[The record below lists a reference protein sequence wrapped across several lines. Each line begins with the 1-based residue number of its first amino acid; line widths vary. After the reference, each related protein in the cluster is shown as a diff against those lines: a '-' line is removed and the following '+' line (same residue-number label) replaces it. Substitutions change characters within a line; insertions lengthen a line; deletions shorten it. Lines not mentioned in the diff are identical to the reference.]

1 MTSFSWINGE
11 ASHLGTI
18 SGSVDNSSV
27 IKDNAHDQDS
37 LCVVEH
43 VDALT
48 CAIVFKPLLGGN
60 NHQEPIAAHG
70 LARFVVLSR
79 STTKPL
85 RFRYNP
91 VVSRIKACASAARL
105 GSFRW
110 YDGVSCSA
118 CSAQQLRLP
127 CSGSIS
133 NTDRG
138 PSSSPEHTLHPALR
152 KQDFK
157 ARQNFLAHFRNHGRF
172 LSSISQKKHDT
183 RGYTTPRWPNRRA
196 RRRPP
201 RRS

>member
-48 CAIVFKPLLGGN
+48 CAIVFKPLPQGN

-70 LARFVVLSR
+70 LARHGLSYLVVVRLNRYGLGITPSSPASR
-79 STTKPL
+79 LAP
-85 RFRYNP
+85 
-91 VVSRIKACASAARL
+91 ARL
-105 GSFRW
+105 DLVR
-110 YDGVSCSA
+110 SA
-118 CSAQQLRLP
+118 GTMACRVPLAQL
-127 CSGSIS
+127 
-133 NTDRG
+133 
-138 PSSSPEHTLHPALR
+138 SSSDSLARGQYTLHPALR

-172 LSSISQKKHDT
+172 LSSISQCPKT
-183 RGYTTPRWPNRRA
+183 RHTRRVL
-196 RRRPP
+196 
-201 RRS
+201 